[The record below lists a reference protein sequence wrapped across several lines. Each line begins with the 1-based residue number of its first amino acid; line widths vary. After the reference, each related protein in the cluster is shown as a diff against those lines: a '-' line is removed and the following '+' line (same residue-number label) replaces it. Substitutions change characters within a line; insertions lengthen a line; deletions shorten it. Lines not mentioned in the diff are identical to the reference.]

1 MEMGSNKGCIAWSFG
16 GHGVSDFD
24 PEQIL
29 SALQWHGRDLKTRHS
44 LGPFLLFF
52 SVIWASFFAVD
63 SNSDTPLLRYV
74 GKNTL
79 LHFDFDLT

>member
-1 MEMGSNKGCIAWSFG
+1 MGSNKGCIAWSFG

-52 SVIWASFFAVD
+52 LLYGLPFLLLIVTLIPLCY
-63 SNSDTPLLRYV
+63 DT
-74 GKNTL
+74 
-79 LHFDFDLT
+79 